1 MWWGLSAGSLGGIAF
16 VIWFLSVSIMTF
28 GKLCPFCMVIWSV
41 TIPVAAHS
49 WAWAAAGGHLGLR
62 DNQALDL
69 LKARWWVM
77 AAMYLAVVLTIII
90 AFGSQLARFFG

>member
-1 MWWGLSAGSLGGIAF
+1 MTSSSSGSRVRPYLVTSADAARLPRWMWWGLSAGSLGGIAF

-49 WAWAAAGGHLGLR
+49 WAWAAASST
-62 DNQALDL
+62 ACSS
-69 LKARWWVM
+69 
-77 AAMYLAVVLTIII
+77 AAC
-90 AFGSQLARFFG
+90 

>member
-1 MWWGLSAGSLGGIAF
+1 MTVESPATEGLQAGL
-16 VIWFLSVSIMTF
+16 T
-28 GKLCPFCMVIWSV
+28 
-41 TIPVAAHS
+41 
-49 WAWAAAGGHLGLR
+49 AAGGHLGLR